1 MATERP
7 TRHRERP
14 GLQKV
19 PGSSLS
25 HNAQV
30 PVSLRPASLDD
41 VPLLERWDTLPH
53 VIAASGDDDVVDWV
67 WDLGRSV
74 PWSEQF
80 MIEADGRPV
89 GIIQVIDPHE
99 EETHYWGDVD
109 PGLRAIDI
117 WLGDAEDL
125 GRGYGTQGM
134 RLAID
139 HCFSDPD
146 VSAILIDPLARNARA
161 RAFYRRLGF
170 VEVGPRRFGTDDC
183 IVMRLDRP
191 AV

>member
-1 MATERP
+1 MSAHTVR
-7 TRHRERP
+7 
-14 GLQKV
+14 
-19 PGSSLS
+19 
-25 HNAQV
+25 V
-30 PVSLRPASLDD
+30 PVSLRPAALED

-53 VIAASGDDDVVDWV
+53 VIAATGEDDDVDWV
-67 WDLGRSV
+67 SELGRSE

-80 MIEADGRPV
+80 MIETDGRPV
-89 GIIQVIDPHE
+89 GIIQVIDPYD
-99 EETHYWGDVD
+99 EETHYWGDIE
-109 PGLRAIDI
+109 PNLRAIDI
-117 WLGDAEDL
+117 WLGEADDL
-125 GRGYGTQGM
+125 GRGFGTQGM

-146 VSAILIDPLARNARA
+146 VIGILIDPLERNVRA

-183 IVMRLDRP
+183 MVMRLDRP